1 MHSASHIE
9 SGMSTGYLKVNVSIS
24 GDQLIMHNGQ
34 TADPLNKYAKA
45 LKEVTGDRQRK
56 KTDEGI
62 IEMGR
67 IECEAGLYLNA
78 KKQVILPT
86 RVLEAHIAEG
96 ARKTK
101 EGKQA
106 LAGMFVDTD
115 GVLAYAGG
123 PLSVAQILDSPEHQ
137 LRLSVVVGQAKVMR
151 VRPFFKTWSASF
163 QVSILEEMVTLS
175 MLKTWLTNGGNF
187 VGIGDYR
194 PRYGRYEVQK
204 CEAQKAGLRSA
215 A

>member
-1 MHSASHIE
+1 
-9 SGMSTGYLKVNVSIS
+9 MSTGYLKINVSI
-24 GDQLIMHNGQ
+24 GGQNLIMHNGQ
-34 TADPLNKYAKA
+34 TSDPLNKYAKA
-45 LKEVTGDRQRK
+45 LKEVTSDRQRK

-67 IECEAGLYLNA
+67 IECEAALYLNA

-123 PLSVAQILDSPEHQ
+123 PLTVAQILDSEEHQ

-151 VRPFFKTWSASF
+151 VRPFFQDWSTSF
-163 QVSILEEMVTLS
+163 QVSILEEMVTPA
-175 MLKTWLTNGGNF
+175 MLKTWLINGGNF

-194 PRYGRYEVQK
+194 PRYGRYEVRK
-204 CEAQKAGLRSA
+204 FEVQKATLKA
-215 A
+215 AA

>member
-1 MHSASHIE
+1 MAN
-9 SGMSTGYLKVNVSIS
+9 GYLKVNVTIG

-34 TADPLNKYAKA
+34 TADPLNVYAKR
-45 LKEVTGDRQRK
+45 LKEVTSDRARK

-67 IECEAGLYLNA
+67 IECEAGLYLDS
-78 KKQVILPT
+78 KKRVILPT
-86 RVLEAHIAEG
+86 RVLEAHIAEA

-101 EGKQA
+101 EGKLA
-106 LAGMFVDTD
+106 LSGMFVDTD
-115 GVLAYAGG
+115 GILAYEGG
-123 PLSVAQILDSPEHQ
+123 PLTVAEILDSEEHQ

-151 VRPFFKTWSASF
+151 VRPFFKNWSTTF
-163 QVSILEEMVTLS
+163 QVSILEEMVTPQ
-175 MLKTWLTNGGNF
+175 MLKTWVTNGGNF

-194 PRYGRYEVQK
+194 PRYGRYELKQFAVATQPAK
-204 CEAQKAGLRSA
+204 LKVA

>member
-1 MHSASHIE
+1 MAN
-9 SGMSTGYLKVNVSIS
+9 GYLKVNVTIG

-34 TADPLNKYAKA
+34 TADPLNVYAKR
-45 LKEVTGDRQRK
+45 LKEVTSDRARK

-67 IECEAGLYLNA
+67 IECEAGLYLDS
-78 KKQVILPT
+78 KKRVILPT
-86 RVLEAHIAEG
+86 RVLEAHIAEA

-101 EGKQA
+101 EGKLA
-106 LAGMFVDTD
+106 LSGMFVDTD
-115 GVLAYAGG
+115 GILAYEGG
-123 PLSVAQILDSPEHQ
+123 PLTVAEILDSEEHQ

-151 VRPFFKTWSASF
+151 VRPFFKNWSTTF
-163 QVSILEEMVTLS
+163 QVSILEEMVTPQ
-175 MLKTWLTNGGNF
+175 MLKTWVTNGGNF

-194 PRYGRYEVQK
+194 PRYGRYELKQFAVATQLAK
-204 CEAQKAGLRSA
+204 LKVA

>member
-1 MHSASHIE
+1 
-9 SGMSTGYLKVNVSIS
+9 MSTGYQKVNVSIG

-45 LKEVTGDRQRK
+45 LKAVTSDKARK

-62 IEMGR
+62 VEMGR
-67 IECEAGLYLNA
+67 IECEAGLYLDA
-78 KKQVILPT
+78 KNRVILPT
-86 RVLEAHIAEG
+86 RVLEAHISEG

-101 EGKQA
+101 EGKSA

-115 GVLAYAGG
+115 GVLAYDGG
-123 PLSVAQILDSPEHQ
+123 PLTVAKILDSAAHQ

-151 VRPFFKTWSASF
+151 VRPFFQNWSTTF
-163 QVSILEEMVTLS
+163 QVSILEEMVTPE
-175 MLKTWLTNGGNF
+175 MLKTWITNGGNF

-194 PRYGRYEVQK
+194 PRYGRYDLKKFEVVK
-204 CEAQKAGLRSA
+204 VDMKAA

>member
-1 MHSASHIE
+1 
-9 SGMSTGYLKVNVSIS
+9 
-24 GDQLIMHNGQ
+24 
-34 TADPLNKYAKA
+34 
-45 LKEVTGDRQRK
+45 
-56 KTDEGI
+56 
-62 IEMGR
+62 MGR

-101 EGKQA
+101 EGPRA

-115 GVLAYAGG
+115 GVLAYDGG
-123 PLSVAQILDSPEHQ
+123 PLSVAEILDSEDHQ

-151 VRPFFKTWSASF
+151 VRPIFTNWSTTF
-163 QVSILEEMVTLS
+163 EVSILEEMVTS
-175 MLKTWLTNGGNF
+175 DMLRTWITNGGDF

-194 PRYGRYEVQK
+194 PRYGRYDLRKFEVSK
-204 CEAQKAGLRSA
+204 VSLKAA